1 MLSPLLLRC
10 RSRLVVGP
18 FLWTVSVHPNH
29 IIVGAGAPVVQQPF
43 RGVAHV
49 SGAQDNYHR
58 QRRPQP
64 QPPMPQQ
71 QQQQQ
76 STNSTIAR
84 MNSTASLNNR
94 GPTVG
99 NRNLSTESQHN
110 DISTKQ
116 LPSLYRRLLR
126 LHSKYLPQSLRELG
140 NTYIQSEFR
149 SIQKKTSVTPV
160 QMEAFMTGWERYAQQ
175 ILQQHQHHHQQRTQQ
190 QPPDDND
197 HHRVLQEPNDLHSH
211 SIQFGQDLDPQLPLT
226 SEQQQQLEKLRQETI
241 RAAATNTGRK

>member
-1 MLSPLLLRC
+1 MLSPLLHRC
-10 RSRLVVGP
+10 RSRWMGP
-18 FLWTVSVHPNH
+18 FVWTVNVHPNGN
-29 IIVGAGAPVVQQPF
+29 IMRAARAPVVQPPF
-43 RGVAHV
+43 RRVAHF
-49 SGAQDNYHR
+49 SSHQDDDHR
-58 QRRPQP
+58 RSRSPQP
-64 QPPMPQQ
+64 QLQPMPQQQ

-84 MNSTASLNNR
+84 MNSTASWNNR

-149 SIQKKTSVTPV
+149 SIQKSTSVTHI
-160 QMEAFMTGWERYAQQ
+160 QMEAFITGWERYAQQ
-175 ILQQHQHHHQQRTQQ
+175 ILQQHQQQQ
-190 QPPDDND
+190 QPDDN
-197 HHRVLQEPNDLHSH
+197 HRVLQATPNNNKYHPH
-211 SIQFGQDLDPQLPLT
+211 SIRFGQDLDPHIPLT
-226 SEQQQQLEKLRQETI
+226 AEQQQQLEKLRQETI
-241 RAAATNTGRK
+241 RAAAAANGGK